1 VEKDLRDTSSKPTL
15 QAVTRAREQR
25 RPDQDARLRRQTIE
39 LVKAV
44 TGTTITDEWA
54 GRVLRHVLDGKRP
67 GDPWRYV
74 RGAILGS
81 GDPCLEFLPIGV
93 PGYV

>member
-1 VEKDLRDTSSKPTL
+1 MNDHRGTSDQETL
-15 QAVTRAREQR
+15 QAVTRTRGQR
-25 RPDQDARLRRQTIE
+25 RPDQDARLRRQTIA
-39 LVKAV
+39 LLKAV

-54 GRVLRHVLDGKRP
+54 GKVLRHVLDGKQP

-81 GDPCLEFLPIGV
+81 GDPRLEFLPIGA
-93 PGYV
+93 PGYL